1 MDGMSVADS
10 VCEIAT
16 LLLKEDMER
25 IEGIFTMTKP
35 KAEKLVSLLP
45 ERMVE
50 GLMAAAS
57 LTDEEKAVIRACF
70 RQGKTYVEAA
80 DALFLGSE
88 RTVQRISKAA
98 MDKLVLL
105 LKYTTL
111 IFRAACEGA

>member
-16 LLLKEDMER
+16 LLLKEDVER

-45 ERMVE
+45 ERMAE

-57 LTDEEKAVIRACF
+57 LTAEEKGVVRACI
-70 RQGKTYVEAA
+70 RNGKTYIEAA
-80 DALFLGSE
+80 DELFLGSD

-105 LKYTTL
+105 LKYTSL
-111 IFRAACEGA
+111 IFRAVCEGA